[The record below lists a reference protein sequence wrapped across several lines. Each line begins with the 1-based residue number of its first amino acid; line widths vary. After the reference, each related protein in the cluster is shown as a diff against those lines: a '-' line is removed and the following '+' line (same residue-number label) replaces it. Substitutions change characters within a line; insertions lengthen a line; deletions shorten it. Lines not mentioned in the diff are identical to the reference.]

1 MPTPTIML
9 NIGDNMTVFTLLQLI
24 GQFGV
29 PIALV
34 VFFVWNNNKREQKLV
49 KRLEKLEDYTRDKL
63 EKVVINY
70 TEIVKSNTDVLGQVK
85 RLLEK

>member
-1 MPTPTIML
+1 MSAY
-9 NIGDNMTVFTLLQLI
+9 TVINLI

-34 VFFVWNNNKREQKLV
+34 IFFVWNNNIREQKLV
-49 KRLEKLEDYTRDKL
+49 ARLESLEDYTRNKL

-70 TEIVKSNTDVLGQVK
+70 TEVVKSNTDVLGQVK

>member
-1 MPTPTIML
+1 MSAY
-9 NIGDNMTVFTLLQLI
+9 TVINLI

-34 VFFVWNNNKREQKLV
+34 IFFVWNNNIREQKLV
-49 KRLEKLEDYTRDKL
+49 KRLESLEDYTRNKL

-70 TEIVKSNTDVLGQVK
+70 TEVVKSNTDVLGQVK
-85 RLLEK
+85 RLLER

>member
-1 MPTPTIML
+1 MSVHTI
-9 NIGDNMTVFTLLQLI
+9 IQLI

-34 VFFVWNNNKREQKLV
+34 IFFVWNNNKREVRLIE
-49 KRLEKLEDYTRDKL
+49 RLEKLEDYTRNKL

-85 RLLEK
+85 RLLERE

>member
-1 MPTPTIML
+1 MPVYAI
-9 NIGDNMTVFTLLQLI
+9 IQLI

-34 VFFVWNNNKREQKLV
+34 IFFVWNNNKREQKLV
-49 KRLEKLEDYTRDKL
+49 ERLEKLEDYTRDKL

-70 TEIVKSNTDVLGQVK
+70 TEVVRLNSDVLNQVK

>member
-1 MPTPTIML
+1 MSI
-9 NIGDNMTVFTLLQLI
+9 IIILQLL

-34 VFFVWNNNKREQKLV
+34 VFFVWDNNKREQKLV
-49 KRLEKLEDYTRDKL
+49 KRLESLEDYTRNKL
-63 EKVVINY
+63 EKVIINY
-70 TEIVKSNTDVLGQVK
+70 TEIVSSNTDVLKQVK